1 MLKFI
6 TESEYRELLG
16 ASSIPNNFNSL
27 VIEASYYI
35 ERETLGRIDKNNI
48 PQEVKYCTAKIIDV
62 INSFNTQRN
71 EIGNLKST
79 NIEGW
84 SETYNSQDEIDK
96 NCEVEKRKILELYLC
111 DTNLLYRGVI
121 TLG

>member
-27 VIEASYYI
+27 VTEASYYI

-48 PQEVKYCTAKIIDV
+48 PQEVKYCTAKIVDV